1 MISDK
6 LPETRWWTTAPGSA
20 HTVLVD
26 LVESLQRNYGNVLR
40 SRCADLMTLY
50 QGTQWSPS
58 PLFSWAMD
66 GLSYNAI
73 QVCSDTMIAAV
84 THNRVNPMILTN
96 AGSTADKRFARGMQ
110 RAIEAQFREAK
121 IYGSEGE
128 RICSDGVVFGASW
141 VYVWPDTE
149 NMRVVYERAFP
160 WEILAHP
167 RDARMGHPR
176 TIHFVTGA
184 DRSVLLA
191 AYGSDPKAAEAIRNA
206 DTIPLDEFD
215 QAIMSDCDSDRIRV
229 IRSWHLPSTSIDR
242 DNDDEWSLDT
252 CSHDGR
258 ASVCIGNMT
267 VSDSAW
273 PYDRFPLCRFS
284 PKLNSIG
291 IHGRGIP
298 DQLVSLQLSLTRT
311 SKRIDGLLQLH
322 AVPLIYVNQKSGINP
337 QRLQRND
344 WGRIIQGNL
353 PPGQAMQFIV
363 PGAVPAELIQQEQ
376 RLIER
381 SRQVTGQTEMSQ
393 VSATPNVESGIARQ
407 LILDTENVRHTP
419 TFRSWE
425 DFHCDLAYATADCF
439 RVLAEHAKASG
450 KDFKL
455 MFYGDRELEEIDWA
469 ETDLGELRTRIAV
482 WPTNLLAKSPTMKLQ
497 QILEMMR
504 EGLITAD
511 QALSKLDFPDFD
523 DTRQEASAAR
533 AAAESKVERAANGEV
548 VVPDA
553 YDDLI
558 LLLRVAK
565 ADLNERELYEP
576 DSEATDRVRQ
586 LAEDTIELLEMEE
599 RKKLTSA
606 QLQAT
611 GAVPSDVAAPTT
623 TAPSGA
629 PAIGQ
634 PPVA

>member
-1 MISDK
+1 MINDR
-6 LPETRWWTTAPGSA
+6 LTETRWWTTNPGEA
-20 HTVLVD
+20 HTILVD
-26 LVESLQRNYGNVLR
+26 LVESLQRNYGDVLR
-40 SRCADLMTLY
+40 ARCADLMTLY

-58 PLFSWAMD
+58 PLFNWMLD

-110 RAIEAQFREAK
+110 RAIEAQFRESK

-128 RICSDGVVFGASW
+128 RICSDGVIFGSSW
-141 VYVWPDTE
+141 VYVWPDCE

-167 RDARMGHPR
+167 RDSRMGNPR
-176 TIHFVTGA
+176 SIHFVTGA
-184 DRSVLLA
+184 DRSILLA
-191 AYGSDPKAAEAIRNA
+191 AYGSDPRAAEAIRNA
-206 DTIPLDEFD
+206 DSIQPDEFD
-215 QAIMSDCDSDRIRV
+215 QVIMSDCDSDRIRV
-229 IRSWHLPSTSIDR
+229 IRSWHLPSKRVDR
-242 DNDDEWSLDT
+242 DDDNEWSLET
-252 CSHDGR
+252 CTHDGR
-258 ASVCIGNMT
+258 ASVCVGNVT

-273 PYDRFPLCRFS
+273 PYERYPLCRFS
-284 PKLNSIG
+284 PKINSIG

-298 DQLVSLQLSLTRT
+298 EQLVSLQLALTRT

-322 AVPLIYVNQKSGINP
+322 AVPLIYVNSRSGINP

-344 WGRIIQGNL
+344 WGRIIQGNA
-353 PPGQAMQFIV
+353 PPGQALQFIV

-376 RLIER
+376 KLIDR

-407 LILDTENVRHTP
+407 LVLDTENIRHTS

-425 DFHCDLAYATADCF
+425 DFHCDLATTTADCF
-439 RVLAEHAKASG
+439 RVLAEYAKSEG
-450 KDFKL
+450 TEFKL
-455 MFYGDRELEEIDWA
+455 MFHGDRELEEIDWA

-533 AAAESKVERAANGEV
+533 AAAESKVERAANGET

-586 LAEDTIELLEMEE
+586 LAEDTIELLNREE
-599 RKKLTSA
+599 QKKLTSA
-606 QLQAT
+606 QLQAQ
-611 GAVPSDVAAPTT
+611 GAIAPSGAAPSGA
-623 TAPSGA
+623 APSGA
-629 PAIGQ
+629 PAMG
-634 PPVA
+634 PPPTA